1 MNKLFIT
8 AGHHNA
14 DSGAVANGFKE
25 NEEAIKDRNEL
36 VKAVHFISPSTQ
48 VIIDDDNGN
57 LATVI
62 RKINAVGTSKDLLLD
77 IHYNSASVVAT
88 GVEAF
93 INGKDDPENRR
104 IAGRIVELSSKML
117 NLPNRGVKLESSS
130 QHPRLGIL
138 HTVVRRSILL
148 ERGFI
153 NNENDMEQVEKL
165 RWEWALGTAHILI
178 QELKKLRNGD

>member
-14 DSGAVANGFKE
+14 DSGAVALGKKE
-25 NEEAIKDRNEL
+25 AEEAIKDRDKL
-36 VKAVHFISPSTQ
+36 KFAVEFISPSTQ
-48 VIIDDDNGN
+48 VIIDDDNDN

-93 INGKDDPENRR
+93 INGQDNPENRR
-104 IAGRIVELSSKML
+104 IAGRLVELSSKML
-117 NLPNRGVKLESSS
+117 SLPNRGVKLESSS

-153 NNENDMEQVEKL
+153 NNATDMESIEAL

-178 QELKKLRNGD
+178 QELTKLR

>member
-1 MNKLFIT
+1 MNKLIIT

-14 DSGAVANGFKE
+14 DSGAVALGKKE
-25 NEEAIKDRNEL
+25 AEEAIKDRNL
-36 VKAVHFISPSTQ
+36 LKKAVHFIDPTIE
-48 VIIDDDNGN
+48 VVIDDDNDR
-57 LATVI
+57 LPAVI
-62 RKINAVGTSKDLLLD
+62 RKINNLGSPNDLLLD

-117 NLPNRGVKLESSS
+117 NIPNRGVKLESSS

-138 HTVVRRSILL
+138 HTVVKRSILL

-153 NNENDMEQVEKL
+153 NNPGDMKSIEKL

-178 QELKKLRNGD
+178 QELTKLR

>member
-1 MNKLFIT
+1 MSKVFIT

-14 DSGAVANGFKE
+14 DIGAVALGKKE

-48 VIIDDDNGN
+48 VVIDDDNDN

-77 IHYNSASVVAT
+77 IHYNSASVLAT
-88 GVEAF
+88 GIESF

-104 IAGRIVELSSKML
+104 IAVRIVELASKML
-117 NLPNRGVKLESSS
+117 NIPNRGLKLESSS

-138 HTVVRRSILL
+138 NTVVRRLILL

-153 NNENDMEQVEKL
+153 NNENDMESIEAL

-178 QELKKLRNGD
+178 QELTKLR

>member
-1 MNKLFIT
+1 MSKLIIT

-14 DSGAVANGFKE
+14 DSGAVAFGRKE

-36 VKAVHFISPSTQ
+36 VKAVHFINPKIQ
-48 VIIDDDNGN
+48 VVIDDDNDK
-57 LATVI
+57 LSTVI
-62 RKINAVGTSKDLLLD
+62 RKINEVGSRNDILLD

-93 INGKDDPENRR
+93 INGSNDPENRR
-104 IAGRIVELSSKML
+104 IASRIVELSSKML
-117 NLPNRGVKLESSS
+117 NIPNRGVKLESSS

-153 NNENDMEQVEKL
+153 NNINDMESIEKL
-165 RWEWALGTAHILI
+165 RREWALATAHILI
-178 QELKKLRNGD
+178 QELCSR

>member
-1 MNKLFIT
+1 MTKNKIILT

-14 DSGAVANGFKE
+14 DSGAVAIGYKE
-25 NEEAIKDRNEL
+25 SEEAIKDRDKLKE
-36 VKAVHFISPSTQ
+36 AIHFISPSTQ
-48 VIIDDDNGN
+48 VVIDDDNDT
-57 LATVI
+57 LSTVI
-62 RKINAVGTSKDLLLD
+62 RKINEVGNRNDILLD

-93 INGKDDPENRR
+93 INGANDPENRR
-104 IAGRIVELSSKML
+104 IASRIVELSSKML
-117 NLPNRGVKLESSS
+117 NLVNRGVKLESSS

-138 HTVVRRSILL
+138 HTVVKRSILI

-153 NNENDMEQVEKL
+153 NNANDMESIEDL

-178 QELKKLRNGD
+178 QELCSK

>member
-1 MNKLFIT
+1 MNKLIIT

-25 NEEAIKDRNEL
+25 NEEAIKDRDKLKE
-36 VKAVHFISPSTQ
+36 AIHFINPKIQ
-48 VIIDDDNGN
+48 IVIDDDNDN

-62 RKINAVGTSKDLLLD
+62 RKINEVGSRNDILLD
-77 IHYNSASVVAT
+77 IHYNSASAVAT

-93 INGKDDPENRR
+93 INGANDPGNRR
-104 IAGRIVELSSKML
+104 IASRIVELSSKML
-117 NLPNRGVKLESSS
+117 KLPNRGVKLESSS

-153 NNENDMEQVEKL
+153 NNESDMESIEKL

-178 QELKKLRNGD
+178 QEICSK

>member
-1 MNKLFIT
+1 MNKLIIT

-36 VKAVHFISPSTQ
+36 VKAVHFIDPTIE
-48 VIIDDDNGN
+48 VVIDDDNDN

-62 RKINAVGTSKDLLLD
+62 RKINAVGTSRDLLLD

-93 INGKDDPENRR
+93 INGQDDPENRR
-104 IAGRIVELSSKML
+104 IAGRLVELSSKML

-138 HTVVRRSILL
+138 HTVVKRSILL

-153 NNENDMEQVEKL
+153 NNANDMESIEA
-165 RWEWALGTAHILI
+165 RRGEWALGTAHILI
-178 QELKKLRNGD
+178 QELTKLR

>member
-1 MNKLFIT
+1 MNKIIIT

-25 NEEAIKDRNEL
+25 SEEAIKDRNEL

-48 VIIDDDNGN
+48 VIIDDDNDN

-62 RKINAVGTSKDLLLD
+62 RKINAVGTPKDLLLD
-77 IHYNSASVVAT
+77 IHYNSASVIAT

-104 IAGRIVELSSKML
+104 IAGRLVELSSKML
-117 NLPNRGVKLESSS
+117 NIPNRGVKLESSS

-153 NNENDMEQVEKL
+153 NNPGDMKSIEKL
-165 RWEWALGTAHILI
+165 RWEWALGTANILI
-178 QELKKLRNGD
+178 QELTKLR

>member
-1 MNKLFIT
+1 MPKIFIT

-25 NEEAIKDRNEL
+25 NEEAIKDRNL
-36 VKAVHFISPSTQ
+36 LKKAVHFISPSTQ
-48 VIIDDDNGN
+48 VIIDDDNDK
-57 LATVI
+57 LSTVI
-62 RKINAVGTSKDLLLD
+62 RKVNEVGSRNDILLD
-77 IHYNSASVVAT
+77 IHYNSASVIAT

-117 NLPNRGVKLESSS
+117 SLPNRGVKLESNS

-153 NNENDMEQVEKL
+153 NNANDMESIESL

-178 QELKKLRNGD
+178 QELTKLR

>member
-1 MNKLFIT
+1 MPKTIFIIS
-8 AGHHNA
+8 GHYSL
-14 DSGAVANGFKE
+14 DSGALANGFKE

-48 VIIDDDNGN
+48 VIIDDDNDN

-62 RKINAVGTSKDLLLD
+62 RKINAVGSPNDILLD

-104 IAGRIVELSSKML
+104 IAGRLVELSSKML
-117 NLPNRGVKLESSS
+117 SLPNRGVKLESSS

-138 HTVVRRSILL
+138 HTVVKRSILL

-153 NNENDMEQVEKL
+153 NNVNDMKSIEKL
-165 RWEWALGTAHILI
+165 RKEWALGTAHILI
-178 QELKKLRNGD
+178 QELTKLR

>member
-1 MNKLFIT
+1 MNKLIIT

-14 DSGAVANGFKE
+14 DSGAVALGKKE
-25 NEEAIKDRNEL
+25 SEETVKDRDL
-36 VKAVHFISPSTQ
+36 LKKAIHFINPNVQ
-48 VIIDDDNGN
+48 VVIDDDNDK
-57 LATVI
+57 LSTVI
-62 RKINAVGTSKDLLLD
+62 RKINEIGSRNDILLD

-93 INGKDDPENRR
+93 INGQDDPENRR
-104 IAGRIVELSSKML
+104 IASRLVELSSKML

-153 NNENDMEQVEKL
+153 NNESDMESIEKL

-178 QELKKLRNGD
+178 QELTKLR